1 MLQSE
6 RNKKEERHRGRQCC
20 RERERNKKEERHR
33 GRICCRVR
41 ETRMRRGIEEDNVA
55 E

>member
-6 RNKKEERHRGRQCC
+6 RNKKEDRHRRRQ
-20 RERERNKKEERHR
+20 
-33 GRICCRVR
+33 CCRVR
-41 ETRMRRGIEEDNVA
+41 ETRRKIDIDEDNVA

>member
-6 RNKKEERHRGRQCC
+6 RNKEEDRHRGRQCC
-20 RERERNKKEERHR
+20 R
-33 GRICCRVR
+33 VR
-41 ETRMRRGIEEDNVA
+41 ETRRKIDIEEDNVA

>member
-6 RNKKEERHRGRQCC
+6 RNKKEDRHRRRQ
-20 RERERNKKEERHR
+20 
-33 GRICCRVR
+33 CCRVR
-41 ETRMRRGIEEDNVA
+41 ETRRKIDIEEDNVA